1 MHTPH
6 RTVSE
11 DTAPPQ
17 YSPYESADDT
27 TALIWKLLQD
37 ALNRAAA
44 VATLS
49 TAFNSESEGPAT
61 TLAAAFS
68 SLPPSDGTT
77 LSKYYDTFAAVS
89 AEDANDTLLG
99 FSRTFPYVTLSH
111 GESYSLLSFIFGFG
125 KESISSFLLLFFVYM
140 YKVIFFSFLIFLF
153 KV

>member
-1 MHTPH
+1 MHTPD

-44 VATLS
+44 AATLS

-89 AEDANDTLLG
+89 AEDANDTLLV
-99 FSRTFPYVTLSH
+99 FFKDISVRD
-111 GESYSLLSFIFGFG
+111 
-125 KESISSFLLLFFVYM
+125 SISRRILFLAFFYFWFWKRK
-140 YKVIFFSFLIFLF
+140 YFFLPSPFS
-153 KV
+153 